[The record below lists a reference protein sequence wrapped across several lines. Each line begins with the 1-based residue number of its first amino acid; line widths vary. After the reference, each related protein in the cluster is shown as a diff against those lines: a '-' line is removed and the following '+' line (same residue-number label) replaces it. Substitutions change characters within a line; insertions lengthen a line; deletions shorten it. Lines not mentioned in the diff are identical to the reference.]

1 MQYTHTRL
9 QKTQTHVNCCGY
21 KHDAAVVVEEHTGL
35 TRSVDIVDIV
45 VVDIVVVVDI
55 FVVAVEVNPVD

>member
-1 MQYTHTRL
+1 M
-9 QKTQTHVNCCGY
+9 
-21 KHDAAVVVEEHTGL
+21 EEHTGL

-55 FVVAVEVNPVD
+55 FVVVVEVNPVD

>member
-1 MQYTHTRL
+1 M
-9 QKTQTHVNCCGY
+9 NCCGY

-55 FVVAVEVNPVD
+55 FVVVVEVNPVD